1 MRAKT
6 DEQLIEQLDRGAPE
20 ALDELYRRYARPL
33 HVFCATT
40 MSARAP
46 EDVVHDV
53 FLWVIRASDQFASAR
68 ASFRTWL
75 FRIAR
80 NRCIDLARREATL
93 EVGSLEEG
101 VRMERDGRGATL
113 RDAVA
118 GAEAEPGA
126 APSLVA
132 QAVRACLEALSN
144 EDERQAIVLYYL
156 GGKVY
161 REVGAILDRSTSM
174 AQKLVRQ
181 AREKMRRCL
190 VHRGVEA

>member
-1 MRAKT
+1 MRTET
-6 DEQLIEQLDRGAPE
+6 DEQLIARLDRGAPE

-33 HVFCATT
+33 HVFCAAT
-40 MSARAP
+40 MSSGAS

-53 FLWVIRASDQFASAR
+53 FLRVIRASDQFASAR

-80 NRCIDLARREATL
+80 HRCIDLARREATL
-93 EVGSLEEG
+93 EVGSLEDG
-101 VRMERDGRGATL
+101 VGMPRDGKGATVG
-113 RDAVA
+113 DAVA
-118 GAEAEPGA
+118 GAETEPA
-126 APSLVA
+126 ATPSLVA
-132 QAVRACLEALSN
+132 QAVRACIASLRN
-144 EDERQAIVLYYL
+144 EDERHAIVLYYL

-181 AREKMRRCL
+181 AGEKMRRCL
-190 VHRGVEA
+190 VRRGVEA